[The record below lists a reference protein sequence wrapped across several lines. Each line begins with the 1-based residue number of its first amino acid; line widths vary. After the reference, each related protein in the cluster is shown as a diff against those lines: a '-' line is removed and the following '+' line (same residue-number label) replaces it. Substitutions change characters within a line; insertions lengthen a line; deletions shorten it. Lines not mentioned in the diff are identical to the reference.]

1 MRKMI
6 LVTIGVVLLMAP
18 FIPRES
24 FSAWRTKAAAA
35 TGAQSSGGCLPV
47 PTISPTIPADVLLT
61 NQQYANCFAWQ
72 QFIALN
78 WKASTTTCAA
88 DPAVPAAKFGEP
100 NDTSPVV
107 WETYKEASEVFLPNA
122 VRPSDWCSQQSLPAS
137 FAKMNVKNLK
147 KTSAHGFKVLTAT
160 SKDADNPNLKLS
172 DFTQAFTP
180 GSWLT
185 AQNKY
190 ITLYEI
196 RLNQDEFNYIR
207 DNKLYDATVQQTFV
221 QNPGINLPDG
231 SAQFSQ
237 YGNIGSIELKAAWI
251 QLDDPSLWPYFKTS
265 QAYVVYPWGPT
276 SPKLVTVGLVGLHI
290 IHKTVNGQ
298 QFFWATFEHVNNAP
312 STSDISNKTLK
323 SWYTYYNANCDPS
336 KDYYKCAWNAGSSP
350 TTCLPYFPQQP
361 GDPYQ
366 VPMQVVR
373 TTPISTLSTNNIA
386 SLNQF
391 MWGQI
396 SAANSDSVFL
406 NYQLVNVLW
415 PNNNTTIPAGA
426 TTPLT
431 SGDPQP
437 TPNQQIVANTTME
450 TYFQSCNTCLDCHVN
465 APIAK
470 VSPLPKPLNVLRLS
484 LSKSLQASSGTY
496 ASDYSFLLSRAQV
509 PSPPKVIKK
518 TRAGKRGN

>member
-1 MRKMI
+1 MI
-6 LVTIGVVLLMAP
+6 LVAIGVVILISP

-24 FSAWRTKAAAA
+24 FSASRTKAAAA
-35 TGAQSSGGCLPV
+35 TGAQSSGGCLPA

-72 QFIALN
+72 QFVGLN
-78 WKASTTTCAA
+78 WVASTTTCAA
-88 DPAVPAAKFGEP
+88 DPNVPASKFGEP

-122 VRPSDWCSQQSLPAS
+122 APPSAWCSQQPLPAR

-147 KTSAHGFKVLTAT
+147 KTSAHGYKVLTAI
-160 SKDADNPNLKLS
+160 SKDADNPTLKLS
-172 DFTQAFTP
+172 DYQEAFT
-180 GSWLT
+180 GGAWLT
-185 AQNKY
+185 AQNTY
-190 ITLYEI
+190 ITLFEI
-196 RLNQDEFNYIR
+196 RMNQDEFNYINANR
-207 DNKLYDATVQQTFV
+207 LYDATVQQTFV

-251 QLDDPSLWPYFKTS
+251 QLDDSSLWPYFKTS
-265 QAYVVYPWGPT
+265 QAIVVYPWAPN
-276 SPKLVTVGLVGLHI
+276 SPKVVTVGLVGLHI

-312 STSDISNKTLK
+312 STTDITNKTLK

-361 GDPYQ
+361 PDPYQ
-366 VPMQVVR
+366 APMQVVR

-386 SLNQF
+386 SLNQY
-391 MWGQI
+391 MWNQI
-396 SAANSDSVFL
+396 KLANPDSVFL

-426 TTPLT
+426 MTPLT
-431 SGDPQP
+431 SGDAQP
-437 TPNQQIVANTTME
+437 PSTQQIVANTTME
-450 TYFQSCNTCLDCHVN
+450 TYFQSCNTCLNCHVN
-465 APIAK
+465 APIAT
-470 VSPLPKPLNVLRLS
+470 VSSSPKPVNVLRLS

-496 ASDYSFLLSRAQV
+496 ASDYSFLLSRAQT
-509 PSPPKVIKK
+509 PSSPKAIKK
-518 TRAGKRGN
+518 ASGRKRGN